1 MNWSN
6 RHTAISKLL
15 VLGILLLAKV
25 QPVHAQRISFSTWT
39 GSEDISLRSPQ
50 GVMPG
55 LDFNQKKAA
64 IVAGSEAIT
73 IAITDHQAIIYE
85 IEAPENFDLTIEV
98 DAPTVLVLE
107 DNPSETIPF
116 QLRIAYNNMN
126 PMDEQTGKLNAVE
139 LPLGF
144 NSITL
149 PVNRRTSGAPG
160 PPPTPEH
167 GGYTRPKGKAYIY
180 LYGTLGP
187 IGTIPPGTYEGNIT
201 INVSFTNYEE

>member
-1 MNWSN
+1 FYS
-6 RHTAISKLL
+6 LL
-15 VLGILLLAKV
+15 SLSLWFLVALPA
-25 QPVHAQRISFSTWT
+25 VHAQRISFSTWT

-55 LDFNQKKAA
+55 LDFNQKKPA

-73 IAITDHQAIIYE
+73 ISITDYQAVIYE
-85 IEAPENFDLTIEV
+85 IEAPEDFDLIVEV
-98 DAPTVLVLE
+98 DAPPVLTLE
-107 DNPSETIPF
+107 GNTEETIPF
-116 QLRIAYNNMN
+116 QLRIAYNNMS
-126 PMDEQTGKLNAVE
+126 PVDEQTGKLHAVE

-144 NSITL
+144 TSVTF

-167 GGYTRPKGKAYIY
+167 EGYTRPRARAYIY

-187 IGTIPPGTYEGNIT
+187 IGAVAP
-201 INVSFTNYEE
+201 